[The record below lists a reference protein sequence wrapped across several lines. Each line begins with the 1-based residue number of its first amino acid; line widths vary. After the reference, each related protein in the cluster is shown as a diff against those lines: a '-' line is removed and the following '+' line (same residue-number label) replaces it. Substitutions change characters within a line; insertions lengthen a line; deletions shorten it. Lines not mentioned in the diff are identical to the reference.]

1 MGAFEDIMKM
11 REAGTKLAKGT
22 HRLAVLFTGSSM
34 TSAEEVD
41 HMITEISEA
50 TSALC
55 DFSPEEKQIMFPGW

>member
-11 REAGTKLAKGT
+11 RMAGTKLAEST
-22 HRLAVLFTGSSM
+22 YRLAVLFIGNPS

-55 DFSPEEKQIMFPGW
+55 GFSLEEKQIIFPG